1 MSRRATLYCRCEFWL
16 CQAGAFLLLN
26 VIEDPAWLA
35 LMFC

>member
-1 MSRRATLYCRCEFWL
+1 MSATELLALAQYWTYRF
-16 CQAGAFLLLN
+16 GGFILLN